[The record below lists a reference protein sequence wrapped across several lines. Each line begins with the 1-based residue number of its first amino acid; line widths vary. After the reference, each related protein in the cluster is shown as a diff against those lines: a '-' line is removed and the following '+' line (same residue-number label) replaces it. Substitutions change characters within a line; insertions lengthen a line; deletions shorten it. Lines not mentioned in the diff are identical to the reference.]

1 MPNPLD
7 LSGRTI
13 VVTGASSGIGRET
26 SIVLGELG
34 ARLVLAG
41 RQRDELERTAA
52 ALPPGDHRIESFELT
67 NLDAIPAW
75 LKGVADAIGPLDDLV
90 HSAGVHFTLPLRAT
104 TPQQF
109 SDLMRVNVDAAF
121 ALAKGFRQK
130 SVRRA
135 GSSSGVVFLSSVMGL
150 VGQTGISAYSASKGA
165 LVSLTKSLA
174 LELARENIR
183 VNAVAPR
190 RRAHEDGRRRRA
202 ETAGGTVPGH
212 RGAAPARHRHTPRRG
227 VRHRVPARGDGPLDH
242 GHDARGGRGLHGTL
256 TSGRIPA

>member
-1 MPNPLD
+1 MRNPMD
-7 LSGRTI
+7 LTGRTI

-26 SIVLGELG
+26 SILLGELG
-34 ARLVLAG
+34 ARLVLVG
-41 RQRDELERTAA
+41 RRREELERTAA
-52 ALPPGDHRIESFELT
+52 SLPPGNHRVEPFDLSG
-67 NLDAIPAW
+67 LDGIPGW
-75 LKGVADAIGPLDDLV
+75 LKTMSAAAGPIDDLV

-130 SVRRA
+130 GVRRA

-150 VGQTGISAYSASKGA
+150 VGQSGISAYSASKGA

-183 VNAVAPR
+183 VNSVAPGVVRTRMAEGVEQMLTAEQYQVIEALHPLGTGTPRDVANAVAFLL
-190 RRAHEDGRRRRA
+190 A
-202 ETAGGTVPGH
+202 ETGRWITGTTLVVDGGYTAH
-212 RGAAPARHRHTPRRG
+212 
-227 VRHRVPARGDGPLDH
+227 
-242 GHDARGGRGLHGTL
+242 
-256 TSGRIPA
+256 

>member
-41 RQRDELERTAA
+41 RRRDELERTAA

-130 SVRRA
+130 GVRRA
-135 GSSSGVVFLSSVMGL
+135 GSSSGVVFLSSVMGI

-183 VNAVAPR
+183 VNAVAPGVVR
-190 RRAHEDGRRRRA
+190 TRMAEGVEQKLLAEQYQAIEALHPLGTGTPRDVAYAIAFLLA
-202 ETAGGTVPGH
+202 ETGRWITGTTLVVDGGYTAH
-212 RGAAPARHRHTPRRG
+212 
-227 VRHRVPARGDGPLDH
+227 
-242 GHDARGGRGLHGTL
+242 
-256 TSGRIPA
+256 